1 MITTALAKLATS
13 PAASVSRPSSNSCS
27 SRCSACGC
35 AFSIS
40 SSSTTQNGCARTR
53 DVSRPS
59 GFQRSPISRATASG
73 PVISPMSMRTSRDR
87 SP

>member
-13 PAASVSRPSSNSCS
+13 PAASVSRPSSNSWS

-53 DVSRPS
+53 EVSRPS
-59 GFQRSPISRATASG
+59 GFQRSPIRRDTASG
-73 PVISPMSMRTSRDR
+73 PDISPMSMRTSRD
-87 SP
+87 